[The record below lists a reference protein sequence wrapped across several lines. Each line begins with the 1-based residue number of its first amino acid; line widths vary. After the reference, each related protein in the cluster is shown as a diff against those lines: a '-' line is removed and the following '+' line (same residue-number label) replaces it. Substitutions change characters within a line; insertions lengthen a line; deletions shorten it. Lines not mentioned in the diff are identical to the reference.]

1 MSASADLQEAAASPD
16 PAVGLRAAAALRR
29 LAEQL
34 EAGQVMAARRAG
46 WSWQDVATALGVS
59 RQAVH
64 KKYSPTEKGGGG
76 RARTVR

>member
-1 MSASADLQEAAASPD
+1 MTTTRALQEDAASPD

-34 EAGQVMAARRAG
+34 EATQVMSARRAG

-64 KKYSPTEKGGGG
+64 KKYASTEKGGGN